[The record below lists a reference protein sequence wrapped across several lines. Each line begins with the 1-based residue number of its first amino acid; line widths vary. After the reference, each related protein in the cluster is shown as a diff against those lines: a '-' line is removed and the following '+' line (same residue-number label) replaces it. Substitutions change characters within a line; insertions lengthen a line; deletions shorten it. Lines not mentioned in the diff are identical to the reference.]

1 MQRRLFNL
9 EEANDLVPWLEQ
21 TFQNAES
28 SMSRRNELRERVSV
42 LEQDKRRQNG
52 SFDKYNEING
62 LQTELNALSKGLR
75 DIVNE
80 LAAEGIIVRDI
91 GQGLVDFPHIRGG
104 REVYLCWIK
113 GETRIDY
120 WHETDRGFAHREPL

>member
-52 SFDKYNEING
+52 SFDKYNETNG